1 MFQTIRS
8 AAFTMVAATGLL
20 FLSSCGKNE
29 VEVQQSIVDIV
40 VSNPN
45 FSILRS
51 AVVKADIVNDLQQS
65 NLTVFAPDNDAMQ
78 ASGITQAVVDALPA
92 SDLAFIVKYH
102 VLGASITSGQLVTGL
117 TDGTTLIGRS
127 LFVSKNANGVFAN
140 GIRVKQA
147 DISARNGVIHVVER
161 LLTPPAGNLAEV
173 AIASPSHKRLVQA
186 VVKCNLVSALTGTN
200 RLTVFA
206 PTDAAFAA
214 AGFDSTAIANA
225 SPATVNV
232 LRNVILFH
240 VVPSVYVAADIQEGL
255 TLETAFPGAA
265 GPVLTFSLSG
275 GAKVRGNGNPSGVFA
290 NITAANLPAT
300 NGMIHVV
307 DRVLLP

>member
-1 MFQTIRS
+1 MLKQVRTL
-8 AAFTMVAATGLL
+8 AAALALVAGIISLP
-20 FLSSCGKNE
+20 SCSKNE
-29 VEVQQSIVDIV
+29 VEVAPSIVDV
-40 VSNPN
+40 VVTNPN
-45 FSILRS
+45 FSILLS
-51 AVVKADIVNDLQQS
+51 AVVKADIVADLQQP

-102 VLGASITSGQLVTGL
+102 VLGASLSSGQLASGL

-140 GIRVKQA
+140 GIKVKQA
-147 DISARNGVIHVVER
+147 DIAARNGVIHVVER
-161 LLTPPAGNLAEV
+161 LLTPPTGNLAEV
-173 AIASPSHKRLVQA
+173 AIASPAHRRLVQA
-186 VVKCNLVSALTGTN
+186 VVKCNLVGALTGTN

-206 PTDAAFAA
+206 PTDAAFVA

-225 SPATVNV
+225 SPATVNA
-232 LRNVILFH
+232 LTNVILFH
-240 VVPSVYVAADIQEGL
+240 VVPSVYVAGDIQEGL

-265 GPVLTFSLSG
+265 GPVLTFSLQG

>member
-1 MFQTIRS
+1 MLQSIRS
-8 AAFTMVAATGLL
+8 AAILSVTAASML
-20 FLSSCGKNE
+20 FLSSCDKNE

-92 SDLAFIVKYH
+92 SDLALIVKYH
-102 VLGASITSGQLVTGL
+102 VLGATVTSGQLVNGV
-117 TDGTTLIGRS
+117 TDATTAISRS
-127 LFVSKNANGVFAN
+127 LFVTKNSNGVFAN

-161 LLTPPAGNLAEV
+161 LLTPPTGNLAEV
-173 AIASPSHKRLVQA
+173 AIGSPVHKRLVQA
-186 VVKCNLVSALTGTN
+186 VVKCNLVGALTGTN

-206 PTDAAFAA
+206 PTDAAFLA

-225 SPATVNV
+225 SPATVNT
-232 LRNVILFH
+232 LTNVILFH
-240 VVPSVYVAADIQEGL
+240 VVPSVYVASDIQEGL

-275 GAKVRGNGNPSGVFA
+275 GPKVRGNGNPSGVFA
-290 NITAANLPAT
+290 NITTANLPAT